1 MYGLGHNGGPVLMA
15 DATQALAFVTAQAY
29 RINQTVYETRYPDW
43 DFSRLIYVET
53 EGDPWAPG
61 ILTYLSDMSGA
72 ANWQSGAAKDIP
84 LADVN
89 QDYQLKNFHLA
100 AIGYQFN
107 IQEVNAAI
115 QIPGGTLPNRRAKAA
130 RLAYTKFMYD
140 LTLFGSA
147 EKGLGGIT
155 NYPGVTTAA
164 VPADGTGAVTFW
176 VNAAGV
182 GVKTPAQ
189 IVRDVNLG
197 LQGIN
202 LATNQV
208 ELADTVFLPVE
219 ALNYIAATPY
229 SATTMETIL
238 SFLLRTNLY
247 TLTTG
252 RPLTVRSVRELGTAA
267 TTAGVTGKGRMV
279 VYKNDENYLKLHLP
293 MPHRFLPV
301 YQDGPLNWQVPG
313 IFRTGGVE
321 ALTTAAIR
329 YLDGVSET
337 PA

>member
-1 MYGLGHNGGPVLMA
+1 MHGIGHNGGPIIA

-61 ILTYLSDMSGA
+61 IMTYLSDMSGQ
-72 ANWQSGAAKDIP
+72 ANWQHGGAKDIP

-89 QDYQLKNFHLA
+89 QDYQLKTFHLA
-100 AIGYQFN
+100 AIGYQYN

-140 LTLFGSA
+140 LTLFGST

-155 NYPGVTTAA
+155 NYPGVTAAA
-164 VPADGTGAVTFW
+164 VPADGTGSATFW
-176 VNAAGV
+176 VNSAGV

-189 IVRDVNLG
+189 IVRDINIG
-197 LQGIN
+197 IQGIN
-202 LATNQV
+202 LATYEV
-208 ELADTVFLPVE
+208 ELADSIFLPVE
-219 ALNYIAATPY
+219 AYNYIAATPY

-238 SFLLRTNLY
+238 SFVQRTNIY

-252 RPLTVRSVRELGTAA
+252 RPLTIRTVRELGTAA
-267 TTAGVTGKGRMV
+267 TTSGVTGTGRMV
-279 VYKNDENYLKLHLP
+279 VYKNDENYVKLHLP

-321 ALTTAAIR
+321 MLTTAAIR
-329 YLDGVSET
+329 YLDGISQP